1 VPRVRWPARHG
12 AGGCRSDRQDPPM
25 LNSLAALPSSLQ
37 IAFHVVSSVLLT
49 YLLMVLIHRAI
60 PFEVRRQHNEVIGF
74 IIAVVAVFY
83 GLIVASVLVIGINRF
98 DHAQQ
103 VVENEA
109 NLIGDVVRNAR
120 AISPQ
125 IEGPVKQ
132 LAAQYLEDVIT
143 KEWPVQIQGQRTIL
157 GLQTLTELTQAISR
171 YEPRNQREAAY
182 YSQLVQTLNKLYDA
196 RRERIFLAGEGIASE
211 VWAVTLAGGILIICF
226 ALLFGIQNRRIHFL
240 LASFLAVSLA
250 LIFALV
256 AIFDRPFQG
265 DMAASDE
272 PFRLIRQQV
281 AQN

>member
-1 VPRVRWPARHG
+1 
-12 AGGCRSDRQDPPM
+12 M

-60 PFEVRRQHNEVIGF
+60 PFEVRRQHNDVIGF

-83 GLIVASVLVIGINRF
+83 GLIVASVLVISINRF

-109 NLIGDVVRNAR
+109 NLVGDVVRNAR
-120 AISPQ
+120 AISLQ

-132 LAAQYLEDVIT
+132 LAVQYLEDVIT
-143 KEWPVQIQGQRTIL
+143 KQWPAQMQGQRTIL

-182 YSQLVQTLNKLYDA
+182 YSQLVQTLNKLYNA
-196 RRERIFLAGEGIASE
+196 RRERIFLVGEGIASE

-250 LIFALV
+250 LIFAV

-272 PFRLIRQQV
+272 PYRLIRQQV
-281 AQN
+281 TQN

>member
-1 VPRVRWPARHG
+1 
-12 AGGCRSDRQDPPM
+12 M
-25 LNSLAALPSSLQ
+25 LDYLATLPSSLQ
-37 IAFHVVSSVLLT
+37 IAFHVACSVLLT

-60 PFEVRRQHNEVIGF
+60 PFEVRRQHNDVIGF

-83 GLIVASVLVIGINRF
+83 GLIIASVLVIAINRL

-103 VVENEA
+103 VVESEA
-109 NLIGDVVRNAR
+109 NLIGDVVRDAR

-125 IEGPVKQ
+125 IESPVKQ

-143 KEWPVQIQGQRTIL
+143 REWPLQRQGQRTVL
-157 GLQTLTELTQAISR
+157 GLQTLAALTQAISG

-182 YSQLVQTLNKLYDA
+182 YSQLAQTLNKLYDA
-196 RRERIFLAGEGIASE
+196 RRERIFLAGEGIAGE
-211 VWAVTLAGGILIICF
+211 VWAVTLAGGILTICF
-226 ALLFGIQNRRIHFL
+226 ALLFGIQNRRIHLL

-265 DMAASDE
+265 NMAASDE
-272 PFRLIRQQV
+272 PYRLIRRQITD
-281 AQN
+281 

>member
-1 VPRVRWPARHG
+1 
-12 AGGCRSDRQDPPM
+12 M

-143 KEWPVQIQGQRTIL
+143 KEWPVQMQGQRTIL

>member
-1 VPRVRWPARHG
+1 MR
-12 AGGCRSDRQDPPM
+12 RSDTQDLTM
-25 LNSLAALPSSLQ
+25 LNYLSALPSPFR
-37 IAFHVVSSVLLT
+37 IAFYVVGFVSLT
-49 YLLMVLIHRAI
+49 YILMLWIHRAI
-60 PFEVRRQHNEVIGF
+60 SFEVRRQHNDVIGF

-83 GLIVASVLVIGINRF
+83 GLIIASVLVIGINRF

-125 IEGPVKQ
+125 VEGPVKQ

-143 KEWPVQIQGQRTIL
+143 KEWPAQIHEQRTIL
-157 GLQTLTELTQAISR
+157 GLNTLTELTQAISR
-171 YEPRNQREAAY
+171 YEPRNQREAAF
-182 YSQLVQTLNKLYDA
+182 YSQLILTLNKLYDA
-196 RRERIFLAGEGIASE
+196 RRERIFLAGEGIAGE
-211 VWAVTLAGGILIICF
+211 VWAVTLAGAILTICF
-226 ALLFGIQNRRIHFL
+226 TLLFGIQNRRIHFL

-256 AIFDRPFQG
+256 AMFDRPFQG

-272 PFRLIRQQV
+272 PYRLIRQQLG
-281 AQN
+281 AN